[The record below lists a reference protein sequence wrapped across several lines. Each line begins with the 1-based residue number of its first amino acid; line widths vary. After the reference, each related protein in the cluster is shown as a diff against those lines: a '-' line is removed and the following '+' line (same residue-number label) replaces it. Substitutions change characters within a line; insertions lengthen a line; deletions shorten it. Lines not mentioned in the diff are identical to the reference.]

1 MFNLSNI
8 EVLYL
13 GLDTG
18 LYYQHI
24 LQYIV
29 SNKVDSIQSSLLRTF
44 NKLTIFAML
53 RQTTMIQN
61 TNIVDIDYIDRLKDV
76 VIRDI
81 KNEASQQEKD
91 MLEDNVDMWLYNLRV
106 IRRDVE
112 FQLSSNKAKNKIKAL
127 EMKEMGAST
136 ADVESF
142 ITKQN
147 KWRINTI
154 KFLTSIE
161 RKMLYVKM
169 INNPLD

>member
-1 MFNLSNI
+1 MNHNI
-8 EVLYL
+8 NIAEDFDIEYL
-13 GLDTG
+13 
-18 LYYQHI
+18 
-24 LQYIV
+24 
-29 SNKVDSIQSSLLRTF
+29 DSF
-44 NKLTIFAML
+44 K
-53 RQTTMIQN
+53 
-61 TNIVDIDYIDRLKDV
+61 DI

-81 KNEASQQEKD
+81 KNEATREEKVI
-91 MLEDNVDMWLYNLRV
+91 LQNNIEEWLFNLRV

-112 FQLSSNKAKNKIKAL
+112 FQLSSNKSKNKLKVL
-127 EMKEMGAST
+127 EMKEEGASI

-169 INNPLD
+169 LAATIS

>member
-1 MFNLSNI
+1 
-8 EVLYL
+8 
-13 GLDTG
+13 
-18 LYYQHI
+18 
-24 LQYIV
+24 
-29 SNKVDSIQSSLLRTF
+29 
-44 NKLTIFAML
+44 
-53 RQTTMIQN
+53 MIQN

-91 MLEDNVDMWLYNLRV
+91 MLENNVDMWLYNLRV

>member
-1 MFNLSNI
+1 MMN
-8 EVLYL
+8 
-13 GLDTG
+13 
-18 LYYQHI
+18 
-24 LQYIV
+24 
-29 SNKVDSIQSSLLRTF
+29 
-44 NKLTIFAML
+44 
-53 RQTTMIQN
+53 QN
-61 TNIVDIDYIDRLKDV
+61 TNIVDIDYVDKIKDV

-81 KNEASQQEKD
+81 KNEASPEEKE
-91 MLEDNVDMWLYNLRV
+91 MLENNVDMWLYNLRV

-112 FQLSSNKAKNKIKAL
+112 FQLTSNKAKNKIKAL

-169 INNPLD
+169 INTVD

>member
-1 MFNLSNI
+1 M
-8 EVLYL
+8 
-13 GLDTG
+13 
-18 LYYQHI
+18 
-24 LQYIV
+24 
-29 SNKVDSIQSSLLRTF
+29 
-44 NKLTIFAML
+44 M
-53 RQTTMIQN
+53 QN
-61 TNIVDIDYIDRLKDV
+61 TNTADIDYVDKMKNI
-76 VIRDI
+76 VIKDI
-81 KNEASQQEKD
+81 KNEASQHEKD
-91 MLEDNVDMWLYNLRV
+91 MLDDDVDMWLYNLRV

-136 ADVESF
+136 ADIESF

-169 INNPLD
+169 INTTLD

>member
-1 MFNLSNI
+1 
-8 EVLYL
+8 
-13 GLDTG
+13 
-18 LYYQHI
+18 
-24 LQYIV
+24 
-29 SNKVDSIQSSLLRTF
+29 
-44 NKLTIFAML
+44 
-53 RQTTMIQN
+53 MIQN

-81 KNEASQQEKD
+81 KNEASQQEKE

>member
-1 MFNLSNI
+1 M
-8 EVLYL
+8 
-13 GLDTG
+13 T
-18 LYYQHI
+18 
-24 LQYIV
+24 
-29 SNKVDSIQSSLLRTF
+29 
-44 NKLTIFAML
+44 
-53 RQTTMIQN
+53 QN
-61 TNIVDIDYIDRLKDV
+61 TSIVDIDYVDKLKDI
-76 VIRDI
+76 VIKDI
-81 KNEASQQEKD
+81 KNEASQKEKD
-91 MLEDNVDMWLYNLRV
+91 ILDSNVDMWLYNLRV

-112 FQLSSNKAKNKIKAL
+112 FQLSSNKAKNKLKAL

-136 ADVESF
+136 ADIEAF

>member
-1 MFNLSNI
+1 M
-8 EVLYL
+8 
-13 GLDTG
+13 T
-18 LYYQHI
+18 
-24 LQYIV
+24 
-29 SNKVDSIQSSLLRTF
+29 
-44 NKLTIFAML
+44 
-53 RQTTMIQN
+53 QN
-61 TNIVDIDYIDRLKDV
+61 TNIVDVDYVEKLKEI
-76 VIRDI
+76 VIKDI
-81 KNEASQQEKD
+81 KNEASQYEKD
-91 MLEDNVDMWLYNLRV
+91 ILENNVDMWLYNLRV

-112 FQLSSNKAKNKIKAL
+112 FQLSSNKAKNKLKAL

>member
-1 MFNLSNI
+1 MMNQNI
-8 EVLYL
+8 
-13 GLDTG
+13 
-18 LYYQHI
+18 
-24 LQYIV
+24 
-29 SNKVDSIQSSLLRTF
+29 
-44 NKLTIFAML
+44 
-53 RQTTMIQN
+53 N
-61 TNIVDIDYIDRLKDV
+61 TVDIDYVDKIKDV

-81 KNEASQQEKD
+81 KNEASSEEKE
-91 MLEDNVDMWLYNLRV
+91 MLENNVDMWLYNLRV

-112 FQLSSNKAKNKIKAL
+112 FQLTSNKAKNKIKAL

-169 INNPLD
+169 INIVD

>member
-1 MFNLSNI
+1 MN
-8 EVLYL
+8 
-13 GLDTG
+13 
-18 LYYQHI
+18 
-24 LQYIV
+24 
-29 SNKVDSIQSSLLRTF
+29 
-44 NKLTIFAML
+44 
-53 RQTTMIQN
+53 QT
-61 TNIVDIDYIDRLKDV
+61 TNIVDIDYVDKLKDI
-76 VIRDI
+76 VIKDI

-91 MLEDNVDMWLYNLRV
+91 MLDNNIDMWLYNLRV

-112 FQLSSNKAKNKIKAL
+112 FQLSSNKAKNKLKAL

-136 ADVESF
+136 ADIESF

>member
-1 MFNLSNI
+1 
-8 EVLYL
+8 
-13 GLDTG
+13 
-18 LYYQHI
+18 
-24 LQYIV
+24 
-29 SNKVDSIQSSLLRTF
+29 
-44 NKLTIFAML
+44 
-53 RQTTMIQN
+53 MIQN
-61 TNIVDIDYIDRLKDV
+61 TNIVNIDYIDRLKDV

>member
-1 MFNLSNI
+1 M
-8 EVLYL
+8 
-13 GLDTG
+13 T
-18 LYYQHI
+18 
-24 LQYIV
+24 
-29 SNKVDSIQSSLLRTF
+29 
-44 NKLTIFAML
+44 
-53 RQTTMIQN
+53 QN
-61 TNIVDIDYIDRLKDV
+61 TSIVDIDYVDKLKDI
-76 VIRDI
+76 VIKDI
-81 KNEASQQEKD
+81 KNEASQKEKD
-91 MLEDNVDMWLYNLRV
+91 ILDSNVDMWLYNLRV

-112 FQLSSNKAKNKIKAL
+112 FQLSSNKAKNKLKAL

-169 INNPLD
+169 INTPLD